1 MTSAAESARY
11 RVGMVARLT
20 GLSTHT
26 LRMWEKRYAAVVP
39 DRTPAG
45 GRLYDDENVE
55 RLALLKR
62 LTDRG
67 HSIGTIAKLGT
78 PELERM
84 ERVSSK
90 PFRRAEPPQLVE
102 EFIASVTSFDVGGAE
117 QILGRA
123 SISLG
128 PHELIDQVVNPILER
143 VGELWEAGEMRIV
156 HQHIACTCIRS
167 LVISLT
173 RTYPKSNAR
182 RVVVATPS
190 GERHEFGILTV
201 ALLAAAHGWE
211 LIYLGADL
219 PAEEIVFAAN
229 EAGVDA
235 VMLSL
240 VNESEQ
246 NEQQVGIILDSLN
259 AGIDVVFGG
268 RGAPRFAETRAKIL
282 GSVGDLE
289 RYLR

>member
-1 MTSAAESARY
+1 
-11 RVGMVARLT
+11 MVARLT

-67 HSIGTIAKLGT
+67 HSIGTIATLQT

-90 PFRRAEPPQLVE
+90 PFRRAEPPQLVD
-102 EFIASVTSFDVGGAE
+102 EFVDSILNFDVGGAE

-128 PHELIDQVVNPILER
+128 PHELIDQVVNPILKR
-143 VGELWEAGEMRIV
+143 VGEMWEAGAMRIV

-201 ALLAAAHGWE
+201 GLLAAAHGWE

-219 PAEEIVFAAN
+219 PAEEILYAAIESN
-229 EAGVDA
+229 ANV

-246 NEQQVGIILDSLN
+246 NKTQVEMIARELPVGVDL
-259 AGIDVVFGG
+259 VFGG
-268 RGAPRFAETRAKIL
+268 RGALRFKGTRAKIL
-282 GSVGDLE
+282 ESVSDLE
-289 RYLR
+289 SFLR